1 MRIKKIP
8 KHNFILT
15 SCDTDS
21 IAFCKEDQS
30 EITKKEQED
39 LLNEINS
46 LMNEG
51 ISFAHDGFFSKVI
64 IFKAKNYIL
73 YDPTNKDPKKVIQ
86 TKGSSLK
93 ATTLEPKLKE
103 FLNNSISLLLKEKE
117 YKDKILNNYKE
128 LAFECIKDSL
138 DIDKWCFR
146 KGLTSK
152 SLDSK
157 TTNTT
162 ALKIQAALEQDEDNE
177 DGYEVM
183 DRVFMYFDKDMN
195 LKLTKFYNNDH
206 NKEKMLEKLYKTGI
220 RLEEIIGKGFFLNY
234 SLKKNYKLLQQENI
248 VNLF

>member
-1 MRIKKIP
+1 MKLKKIP
-8 KHNFILT
+8 KHTFIIT
-15 SCDTDS
+15 CADTDS
-21 IAFCKEDQS
+21 IAFCKEDETS
-30 EITKKEQED
+30 MTKEEQTY

-46 LMNEG
+46 LMEDG
-51 ISFAHDGFFSKVI
+51 IKFAHDGIFSTAI

-73 YDPTNKDPKKVIQ
+73 YDPTNKDPKKQ
-86 TKGSSLK
+86 TKTKGSSLK
-93 ATTLEPKLKE
+93 GTTLEPVFKRFLDDSIQSILTKNDYKE
-103 FLNNSISLLLKEKE
+103 Q
-117 YKDKILNNYKE
+117 ILNNYKA
-128 LAFECIKDSL
+128 LAFECIKDTL

-206 NKEKMLEKLYKTGI
+206 NKEKLLEKLYKTGL
-220 RLEEIIGKGFFLNY
+220 RLECILGKGFFLNY
-234 SLKKNYKLLQQENI
+234 SLKKNYKLLNEENL
-248 VNLF
+248 VNLI

>member
-1 MRIKKIP
+1 MKLKKIP
-8 KHNFILT
+8 KHSFKIAGG
-15 SCDTDS
+15 DTDA
-21 IAFCKEDQS
+21 IFFCKEDNS
-30 EITKKEQED
+30 IMTKEEQTY

-46 LMNEG
+46 LMDDG
-51 ISFAHDGFFSKVI
+51 IKFAHDGYFETAI
-64 IFKAKNYIL
+64 IFKAKNYIM
-73 YDPTNKDPKKVIQ
+73 YDPTNKDPKKVLQ

>member
-1 MRIKKIP
+1 MKIKKIP

-15 SCDTDS
+15 NADTDS
-21 IAFCKEDQS
+21 ISFCKEDQS
-30 EITKKEQED
+30 PIDKEEQKV

-46 LMNEG
+46 LMDDG
-51 ISFAHDGFFSKVI
+51 ISFANDGFFETMIV
-64 IFKAKNYIL
+64 FKAKNYIL
-73 YDPTNKDPKKVIQ
+73 YDPTNKDPKKAIK

-93 ATTLEPKLKE
+93 ATTLEPKLKD
-103 FLNNSISLLLKEKE
+103 FLNNSISLILKEKE
-117 YKDKILNNYKE
+117 YKEKILNNYKE

-195 LKLTKFYNNDH
+195 LKLTKFYNDDH
-206 NKEKMLEKLYKTGI
+206 NKEKMLEKLYKTGV
-220 RLEEIIGKGFFLNY
+220 RLEEILGKGFFLNY
-234 SLKKNYKLLQQENI
+234 SLKKNYKLLKQENV

>member
-1 MRIKKIP
+1 MKIKKIP

-15 SCDTDS
+15 NADTDS
-21 IAFCKEDQS
+21 ISFCKEDQS
-30 EITKKEQED
+30 PIDKEEQKA

-46 LMNEG
+46 LMDDG
-51 ISFAHDGFFSKVI
+51 ISFANDGFFETMIV
-64 IFKAKNYIL
+64 FKAKNYIL
-73 YDPTNKDPKKVIQ
+73 YDPTNKDPKKQ
-86 TKGSSLK
+86 TKTKGSSLK
-93 ATTLEPKLKE
+93 GTTLEPVFKRFLDDSIQSILTKNDYKE
-103 FLNNSISLLLKEKE
+103 Q
-117 YKDKILNNYKE
+117 ILNNYKA
-128 LAFECIKDSL
+128 LAFECIKESI
-138 DIDKWCFR
+138 DITQFCFR

-206 NKEKMLEKLYKTGI
+206 NKEKMLEKLYKTGL
-220 RLEEIIGKGFFLNY
+220 RLECILGKGFFLNY
-234 SLKKNYKLLQQENI
+234 SLKKNYKLLNEENL
-248 VNLF
+248 VNLI